1 MGATAATVAVITAA
15 AAAGSAYMQG
25 QNERQA
31 LKQQYKIEEYNAQM
45 DKMEQEVDLATQEKL
60 LQKQLAETMAT
71 QNNLFGESGLEG
83 STGNLLKGTYLQGVE
98 ETRELQAQQQYV
110 QNRYITTSAIRRK
123 NFNKNLKNN
132 AWNTAISMITGG
144 IAGGAQGYS
153 IGSDMSGSK
162 PATRKGKK

>member
-1 MGATAATVAVITAA
+1 MGATTAVIGAIVGAT
-15 AAAGSAYMQG
+15 SAYMQG
-25 QNERQA
+25 KNERDA

-45 DKMEQEVDLATQEKL
+45 DKMEQEVDLATQDKL

-123 NFNKNLKNN
+123 NFNKNMKNN
-132 AWNTAISMITGG
+132 AWNTAIGMISGG
-144 IAGGAQGYS
+144 IAGGVSGYS
-153 IGSDMSGSK
+153 MGKDLSGEE
-162 PATRKGKK
+162 PAKKKGK

>member
-1 MGATAATVAVITAA
+1 MGATAAIVTLAAVG
-15 AAAGSAYMQG
+15 AAAGGTSAYMQG
-25 QNERQA
+25 KAERDA
-31 LKQQYKIEEYNAQM
+31 LKQQYKIEEYQAQM

-60 LQKQLAETMAT
+60 LQKQLAETMAM

-132 AWNTAISMITGG
+132 AWSTGLNTAAGAINGGVSGASTGKSLF
-144 IAGGAQGYS
+144 GG
-153 IGSDMSGSK
+153 K
-162 PATRKGKK
+162 